1 MFDSIKRLIGSS
13 PAKQDEGQALA
24 TWAKSQSLVFKR
36 VKDKSGGGYVVET
49 DKGWRVEWGASQRP
63 YIAGKELR
71 FRCDTG
77 LPGDVQL
84 IMVSKV
90 VAQTL
95 ESDVFSRFTNAM
107 QTQIDN
113 TLPDEMRW
121 LAMHPKVSLSV
132 SPLLAKR
139 FVLFCNAEAVAQN
152 CLNPDTVRE
161 LESAASNWWADG
173 LLLVLTLNRGMLTM
187 RMPGQPIESAQL
199 QMVGKLFAHL
209 ADRMRQVASEM
220 R

>member
-1 MFDSIKRLIGSS
+1 MFEAIKRMISS
-13 PAKQDEGQALA
+13 SSSKQDEEQALA
-24 TWAKSQSLVFKR
+24 AWAKSQGFAFKR
-36 VKDKSGGGYVVET
+36 VKDKTGGGYVVET
-49 DKGWRVEWGASQRP
+49 DKGWRVEWGSSQRP

-84 IMVSKV
+84 IFVSKV

-113 TLPDEMRW
+113 SLPDEMRW
-121 LAMHPKVSLSV
+121 LAMHPKVSLSS

-152 CLNPDTVRE
+152 CLNADLVRE

-173 LLLVLTLNRGMLTM
+173 LLLLITLNRGMLTL

-199 QMVGKLFAHL
+199 HMVGKLFAFL
-209 ADRMRQVASEM
+209 SDRMRQVAFEM